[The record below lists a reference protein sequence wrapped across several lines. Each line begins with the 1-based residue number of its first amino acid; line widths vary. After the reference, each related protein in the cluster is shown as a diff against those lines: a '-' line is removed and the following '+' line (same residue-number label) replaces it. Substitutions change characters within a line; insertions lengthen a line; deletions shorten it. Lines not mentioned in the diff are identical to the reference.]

1 MQVIR
6 DSSRVYDD
14 SEPLATQFQGV
25 ECISYLATGF
35 VSLSYSYENAADVD
49 GFVSTLA
56 NYNAWASGRFD
67 DGGAVQVPGSA
78 CPSNMPYCMATV
90 QHLTATES
98 YVLVL
103 ANGCDDLQRA
113 PSLDVWLAYAAGIQG
128 T

>member
-1 MQVIR
+1 MIR
-6 DSSRVYDD
+6 DSLRAYDD

-35 VSLSYSYENAADVD
+35 MSLSNSFDSAADVD

-67 DGGAVQVPGSA
+67 DGAAVQLSGSA
-78 CPSNMPYCMATV
+78 CPSNVPYCTATV
-90 QHLTATES
+90 QNLSATEP

-103 ANGCDDLQRA
+103 ANGYDDLQRA
-113 PSLDVWLAYAAGIQG
+113 PSLDVWLAYAAGIG
-128 T
+128 GR